1 MLRQIRPLKRL
12 NNKATPNYRS
22 LYIQAGKRIY
32 PPRSPSTVLNDILGY
47 QAVFEFTSVVKNHI
61 NCQTIVDGKCYSVSH
76 KENKKEAKEAL
87 ADKIIPTLVKERYEA
102 QCAKGPQ
109 IDQYG
114 QLVDFEK
121 REDETPWASVCSLAL
136 YKLYEEWTKNGFKV
150 PEKLYRLKVDKK
162 DTNHTIVP
170 GGVGRIISNEQ
181 DKLIQHDKNIFP
193 KVSPKLLAVWKQEE
207 AKTGKVMPENPTSRN
222 PIQLLNEIRSKI
234 KFNTVPT
241 GTQSNIHYVSCMEI
255 DGVVYSGKARNK
267 KESKRFCAM
276 HILKSIYMIEYPDS
290 PV

>member
-1 MLRQIRPLKRL
+1 MFPYNNQNCTYDTSSYTPTLNGTTGVGYATSVASSTFPAFCPSLVPPPILPFHSKPYPQTTPACMLRQIRPLKRL

-87 ADKIIPTLVKERYEA
+87 ADKIIPTLVKER
-102 QCAKGPQ
+102 
-109 IDQYG
+109 
-114 QLVDFEK
+114 
-121 REDETPWASVCSLAL
+121 EDETPWASVCSLAL

-150 PEKLYRLKVDKK
+150 PEKLYRLK
-162 DTNHTIVP
+162 
-170 GGVGRIISNEQ
+170 Q

-207 AKTGKVMPENPTSRN
+207 AKKTGKVMPENPTSRN

-255 DGVVYSGKARNK
+255 DGVVYSGKSAK
-267 KESKRFCAM
+267 
-276 HILKSIYMIEYPDS
+276 
-290 PV
+290 

>member
-121 REDETPWASVCSLAL
+121 REDE
-136 YKLYEEWTKNGFKV
+136 
-150 PEKLYRLKVDKK
+150 
-162 DTNHTIVP
+162 
-170 GGVGRIISNEQ
+170 
-181 DKLIQHDKNIFP
+181 FP